1 MLSMSPHNLIIGIP
15 TITYICRACGQ
26 IYLDMAKPAKPAKST
41 FFEGFS
47 ALPIIV
53 DEPAAAK
60 KLKMKKKQ
68 QQTFQE
74 FGDSALKLIQRCSGV
89 SGFGRFRSCGHEI
102 PNKI

>member
-1 MLSMSPHNLIIGIP
+1 MYVVYVAHNLIIGIP

-26 IYLDMAKPAKPAKST
+26 IYLDMAKPAKLAKST

-60 KLKMKKKQ
+60 KLKMKKQ

-74 FGDSALKLIQRCSGV
+74 FGDSALKLIQRCSDV
-89 SGFGRFRSCGHEI
+89 CAFGRFRSCR
-102 PNKI
+102 K